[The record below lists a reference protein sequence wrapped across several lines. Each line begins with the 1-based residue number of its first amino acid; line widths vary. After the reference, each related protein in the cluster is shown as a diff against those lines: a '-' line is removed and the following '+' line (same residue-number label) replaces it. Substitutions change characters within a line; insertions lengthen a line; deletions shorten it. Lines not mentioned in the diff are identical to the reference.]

1 MAEIISRDE
10 LKGKIDRGDDFKL
23 VEALAE
29 DHYKEW
35 HLPGAINVPNDRVR
49 ELAPK
54 MLPDKNADIVVYCG
68 SFT

>member
-1 MAEIISRDE
+1 MSAIMTRDE
-10 LKGKIDRGDDFKL
+10 LKAKIDRGDDFKL

-29 DHYKEW
+29 EAYKEW
-35 HLPGAINVPNDRVR
+35 HLPGAINIPASRVR

>member
-1 MAEIISRDE
+1 MSAIMTRDE
-10 LKGKIDRGDDFKL
+10 LKAKIDRGDDFKL

-29 DHYKEW
+29 EHYKEW
-35 HLPGAINVPNDRVR
+35 HLPGAINIPAGRVR